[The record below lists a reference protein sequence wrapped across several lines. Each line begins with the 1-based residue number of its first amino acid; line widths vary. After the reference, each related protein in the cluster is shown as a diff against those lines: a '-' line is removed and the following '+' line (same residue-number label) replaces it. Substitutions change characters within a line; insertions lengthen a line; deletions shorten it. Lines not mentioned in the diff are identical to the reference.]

1 MYPLRVCVWGGG
13 VPRIRRGVPEV
24 TAHLGLIRLGNG
36 RVAPKNLCVD
46 LIPPRCVGG
55 CVGEG
60 GKGKGEVGRI
70 VAASD
75 MIPGQ
80 YSAQ

>member
-1 MYPLRVCVWGGG
+1 MYPLRVCGGG
-13 VPRIRRGVPEV
+13 GAQNTRGVPGIQPILV
-24 TAHLGLIRLGNG
+24 LIRLDNG

-46 LIPPRCVGG
+46 LIPPQCVGG

-60 GKGKGEVGRI
+60 GKGKWEVGWI
-70 VAASD
+70 AAASD
-75 MIPGQ
+75 TIPGQ